1 MNQGNL
7 STDQVAELFGVLPQS
22 VRHAL
27 TVKGHYCGVRPLK
40 LPNRFLSWPRAQV
53 EAVLRGE
60 RPAAESLIE
69 GGAKQ
74 QGRAP

>member
-1 MNQGNL
+1 MNHETL

-27 TVKGHYCGVRPLK
+27 TVKGDYCGIRPVK
-40 LPNRFLSWPRAQV
+40 RPNRFLAWPREQV

-60 RPAAESLIE
+60 RPAAESGE
-69 GGAKQ
+69 
-74 QGRAP
+74 